1 MREMGRPGFA
11 SIVAIIGAVLLATLA
26 GCGAAGTPS
35 VATTSLSDGQV
46 NAAYSQT
53 LSASGGSGTYTWSM
67 ISGFLPD
74 GLSLSSST
82 GVISGTPTYADNYSI
97 TVLVIDSKGKSAS
110 KNLSITILAGP
121 VSITTTSL
129 PIGEVG
135 AWYSAPPLEASGGD
149 GSSYTWSISKGSLP
163 DGLTLDSSTGNI
175 GIGDFPTTAGTYSF
189 TVQATSGGKTG
200 SRDLS
205 IAVLSAVKIT
215 TTSLPDGQVSVAYT
229 QTLTASGGRGPY
241 TWSATGTLPD
251 GLSLNSSTGV
261 ISGTPTASGYYVV
274 GVTVTD
280 SLGGTS
286 SDILDITIA

>member
-1 MREMGRPGFA
+1 MGESRRHGLA
-11 SIVAIIGAVLLATLA
+11 SIVAIIGAVLLVTLA

-82 GVISGTPTYADNYSI
+82 GAISGTPTYADNYSI

-135 AWYSAPPLEASGGD
+135 AIYAAPPLVASGGD
-149 GSSYTWSISKGSLP
+149 GASYTWSVSKGSLP
-163 DGLTLDSSTGNI
+163 DGLTLDSSGSI
-175 GIGDFPTTAGTYSF
+175 GVLPNTAGTYSF

-205 IAVLSAVKIT
+205 ITVLSAVKIT
-215 TTSLPDGQVSVAYT
+215 TTSLPDGKVNVVYS
-229 QTLTASGGRGPY
+229 QTLSASGGSGPY
-241 TWSATGTLPD
+241 TWSTTVGTLPE

-261 ISGTPTASGYYVV
+261 ISGTPTTSGYYAIA
-274 GVTVTD
+274 VTVTD
-280 SLGGTS
+280 SLEGTS
-286 SDILDITIA
+286 SDVFYITIG